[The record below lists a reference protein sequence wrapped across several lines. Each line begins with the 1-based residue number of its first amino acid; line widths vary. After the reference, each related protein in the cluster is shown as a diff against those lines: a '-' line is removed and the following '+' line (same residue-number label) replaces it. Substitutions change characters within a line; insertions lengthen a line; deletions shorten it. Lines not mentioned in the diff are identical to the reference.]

1 MRFRSLLTAG
11 LLVTLTAAQAQS
23 VKNPGSLV
31 YLTTGDWSGFDPA
44 HTFDGSGIEILKNT
58 LETLYLPRGDS
69 PNTYEPLL
77 AVGNPVITDG
87 GRTYTIQLN
96 PKAKFSD
103 GTPVTA
109 EDVRYS
115 IMRQLLMSTDDGPA
129 SLLLEPLTGSTAP
142 IQASDKGAF
151 ARVSKAV
158 TAKDAHTVVFRLAKP
173 FSPFQAILA
182 NPVAD
187 VYSKAAAVKAGAWDG
202 SEASWTK
209 FVNQP
214 LADSPYL
221 NAPPVGSAPFVLSR
235 YDKGSQII
243 LKRNDN
249 YWRAPA
255 KLQNIAIK
263 SVNEA
268 STAAQLLKTGDADM
282 IHVGV
287 YPRTLLAQIKGLKNL
302 RVQDQVASLSMQGA
316 FMNFKVR
323 GGNPDN
329 VLGSAKLDGKG
340 IPANF
345 FSDINVRRAFA
356 ASFDSAGYIRQQ
368 LQGGGLQAGGALIK
382 GIAGYDP
389 SLKYKFDKAAATN
402 FFKKAWGG
410 KLWQVGFTMPLV
422 WDSGNANHQQ
432 AALLFKRSVEALN
445 PKFHIDVR
453 ELQNS
458 AIIQARSQ
466 GQLPMWLGSW
476 GADYADAYNFAQ
488 PLLES
493 NGFYPQQNSYK
504 NPKVDALIAKAV
516 ASTNPAT
523 STGLYRQAQQLGF
536 GDVAYLP
543 IYQPEH
549 FSAEQTWVK
558 GHAVN
563 PLSGFSAYFYPISK

>member
-1 MRFRSLLTAG
+1 MRSRSLFTAG
-11 LLVTLTAAQAQS
+11 LLLALSTAQAQT

-58 LETLYLPRGDS
+58 LETLYLPRGAS
-69 PNTYEPLL
+69 PNTYAPLL
-77 AVGNPVITDG
+77 AAGNPVITNG
-87 GRTYTIQLN
+87 GTTYTVQLN

-109 EDVRYS
+109 ADVKYS
-115 IMRQLLMSTDDGPA
+115 LMRQLLMSTDDGPA

-142 IQASDKGAF
+142 IQKGDAGAF
-151 ARVSKAV
+151 ARVDKAV
-158 TAKDAHTVVFRLAKP
+158 VGQGSRTVVFHLAKP
-173 FSPFQAILA
+173 FAPFTAILA
-182 NPVAD
+182 NPVAA
-187 VYSKAAAVKAGAWDG
+187 VYSRAAAVKAGAWDG
-202 SEASWTK
+202 TQASWTRY
-209 FVNQP
+209 VNQP

-221 NAPPVGSAPFVLSR
+221 NAPPLGSAPFVLNR
-235 YDKGSQII
+235 YDKGSQVI
-243 LKRNDN
+243 LRRNDR
-249 YWRAPA
+249 YWRTPA
-255 KLQNIAIK
+255 RLQNVVIK
-263 SVNEA
+263 SVNEP
-268 STAAQLLKTGDADM
+268 STAAQLLKTGDADL

-287 YPRTLLAQIKGLKNL
+287 YPRTLLAQIKGLRNL
-302 RVQDQVASLSMQGA
+302 RVTDQVASLSMQGA
-316 FMNFKVR
+316 FFNFKVR
-323 GGNPDN
+323 GGNPN
-329 VLGSAKLDGKG
+329 GVLGSAKLDGKG
-340 IPANF
+340 VPANF
-345 FSDINVRRAFA
+345 FSDLNVRKAFA

-389 SLKYKFDKAAATN
+389 SLKYAFNKAAAISD
-402 FFKKAWGG
+402 FKKAWGG
-410 KLWQVGFTMPLV
+410 KLWQVGFTLPLV

-432 AALLFKRSVEALN
+432 AALLFKKSVESLN

-458 AIIQARSQ
+458 AIIEARSQ

-504 NPKVDALIAKAV
+504 NPKVDALIARAV

-523 STGLYRQAQQLGF
+523 STSLYRQAQRLGF
-536 GDVAYLP
+536 ADLAYLP

-549 FSAEQTWVK
+549 FAAEQTWVK

-563 PLSGFSAYFYPISK
+563 PLSGFSAYFYTISK